1 MIVALTQPF
10 KNDYQHL
17 PTEIQRKADK
27 ALRLLVTSLRHP
39 SLQVKKIQGTKN
51 IYEARVDIHYRM
63 TFALEGDTLTLRAIG
78 AHDKTLKN
86 P

>member
-1 MIVALTQPF
+1 MILVLTQPF
-10 KNDYQHL
+10 KKDYQRL
-17 PTEIQRKADK
+17 SNEIQRKADK
-27 ALRLLVTSLRHP
+27 ALRLLAVSLRHP

-63 TFALEGDTLTLRAIG
+63 TFSLEGDTLTLRAIG

>member
-1 MIVALTQPF
+1 MILVLTKPF
-10 KNDYQHL
+10 KEDYKQL
-17 PTEIQRKADK
+17 QTKVQRKADK
-27 ALRLLVTSLRHP
+27 ALRLLAVSLRHP
-39 SLQVKKIQGTKN
+39 SLQVNKIQGTKN
-51 IYEARVDIHYRM
+51 IYETRIDIHCRM